1 MHEKIVYLNGSFVPE
16 SEAKVSVLDMG
27 FHAGDGVYDV
37 TRTFRH
43 KPFKLKEHNDRL
55 FRSLKYTRID
65 CGMSQDE
72 MEAAA
77 LEVIERNK
85 GLLGPDDDYAV
96 WQVISRGARSS
107 KGPRTN
113 TNATVAIYCMD
124 VDFTGFCRHYV
135 EGVTIVVPATRR
147 IPPQCLESKAKITNK
162 MNHIIATFEA
172 RQADPK
178 AIPLMLDLDGNIAES
193 NAHNFFAV
201 VGGKI
206 YTPGSKNVLGGITR
220 AVLGG
225 AVGPAG
231 PGGGGDQPDPL
242 RLPQCRRRP
251 SSPAPAPPSCPS
263 RASTASAFPRT
274 SRPRDPAAAQGLG
287 RARGRGHRR
296 PGHRPHGRGGE
307 GRIDGRVEREA
318 GGPGAVAAAWHRPC
332 ARPTG

>member
-16 SEAKVSVLDMG
+16 SEATVSVLDMG

-65 CGMSQDE
+65 CGMSQEE
-72 MEAAA
+72 MEGACM
-77 LEVIERNK
+77 EVLERNRD
-85 GLLGPDDDYAV
+85 LLGPDDDYAV
-96 WQVISRGARSS
+96 WQVVSRGPRSS
-107 KGPRTN
+107 TGPRTN
-113 TNATVAIYCMD
+113 MNATVAIYCMD

-135 EGVTIVVPATRR
+135 EGVTIIVPATRR

-201 VGGKI
+201 IGGKV

-220 AVLGG
+220 AVLGEL
-225 AVGPAG
+225 AG
-231 PGGGGDQPDPL
+231 PLDLEVEEADLTPL
-242 RLPQCRRRP
+242 RLP
-251 SSPAPAPPSCPS
+251 
-263 RASTASAFPRT
+263 
-274 SRPRDPAAAQGLG
+274 
-287 RARGRGHRR
+287 
-296 PGHRPHGRGGE
+296 
-307 GRIDGRVEREA
+307 
-318 GGPGAVAAAWHRPC
+318 
-332 ARPTG
+332 